1 MCGRYA
7 IFGPASASREAKEA
21 MDRLGV
27 DIVSEINQRD
37 DQFNVAPTHRA
48 PVLAAGQHGVEVK
61 ALRWGLIPSWAKDE
75 KIGARTINARADTIA
90 SKPAFRAAFK
100 RRRCLVP
107 ASGYFEWTGD
117 AGHKQPWFIHAPDNE
132 LLVFAGLWEA
142 WRPSEQAEWLRTF
155 TVVTGEPGE
164 VSKDIHDRQPVVLP
178 PETWSDWLTGTPEE
192 AAAVLGLA
200 HQPDLMFHPV
210 AKAVGSPRSNGPELV
225 EPIELG
231 AA

>member
-48 PVLAAGQHGVEVK
+48 PVIAQGQHGVEVK
-61 ALRWGLIPSWAKDE
+61 ALRWGLVPSWARDE
-75 KIGARTINARADTIA
+75 KIGARTINARADTLA
-90 SKPAFRAAFK
+90 TKPAFRAAFR

-107 ASGYFEWTGD
+107 SSGYFEWTG
-117 AGHKQPWFIHAPDNE
+117 AVGHKQPWFIHAPDNA

-142 WRPSEQAEWLRTF
+142 WRATEHDEWLRTF

-164 VSKDIHDRQPVVLP
+164 VSKDIHDRQPVILP
-178 PETWSDWLTGTPEE
+178 PDAWAAWLTGTPDE
-192 AAAVLGLA
+192 AAACLA
-200 HQPDLMFHPV
+200 ATHPPTLAFHPV

-225 EPIELG
+225 EPIEL
-231 AA
+231 AAL